1 MPDLP
6 NRWHIAAVP
15 ASTCGFEQEMTM
27 DIAPLSTTGGKTGS
41 ASSSPVT
48 ADADYQTFLKM
59 LTVQMQNQDPLNPI
73 DSSDYAVQ
81 LATFSGV
88 EQQIRTNQLLD
99 ALSGQFDLVGL
110 AQMAGWIGQEARTTA
125 PVVFTGEPVTLS
137 PDPASGA
144 SRAVLVAT
152 DALGRVVSR
161 EDIPVTARQYDWLGG
176 DATGSPLPAGP
187 YTLTLES
194 YSGDTLLRSDP
205 VQSYARI
212 TEARVSDAGVI
223 LVLDGGAEVAAS
235 DVTALR
241 SP

>member
-1 MPDLP
+1 
-6 NRWHIAAVP
+6 
-15 ASTCGFEQEMTM
+15 M
-27 DIAPLSTTGGKTGS
+27 DVSPLSATGS
-41 ASSSPVT
+41 TASAVSSAPVT

-99 ALSGQFDLVGL
+99 SLSGQFDLVGL
-110 AQMAGWIGQEARTTA
+110 AQMAGWIGQDARSTA
-125 PVVFTGEPVTLS
+125 PVWYSGSAVTLS

-144 SRAVLVAT
+144 SRAVLVAS
-152 DALGRVVSR
+152 DARGRVVSR
-161 EDIPVTARQYDWLGG
+161 EDIPVIAKEYDWLGG
-176 DATGSPLPAGP
+176 DAVGNPLPTGQ

-194 YSGDTLLRSDP
+194 YSGETLLRTDP
-205 VQSYARI
+205 VQSYSRI
-212 TEARVSDAGVI
+212 GEARVSDAGII

-241 SP
+241 AP